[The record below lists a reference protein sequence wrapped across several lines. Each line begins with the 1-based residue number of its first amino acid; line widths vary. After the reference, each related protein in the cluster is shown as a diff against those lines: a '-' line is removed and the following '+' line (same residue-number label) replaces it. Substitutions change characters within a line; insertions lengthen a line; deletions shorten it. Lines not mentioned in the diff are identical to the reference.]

1 MHFKNEDPSSPQRDR
16 TDASSDAQPRE
27 EVVSSGTQASPAKRE
42 SASEA
47 ELQQSPPSSPFLFPP
62 TPVSTVSPPVATSP
76 NKPSLFTTMQAQDMD
91 KKVKQVAGMFP
102 RRLQHSPSVK
112 FLFSMHSLEMQLGKV
127 LACDTAEELLA
138 VRDQINNGRAALA
151 SFSEA
156 CKAAAKSL
164 RTACTQAKKQ
174 VDGQAFRDQA
184 KLAAQEGEAVR
195 KQAEEA
201 RLAVEARAR
210 EVPATYKFHNL
221 FPQVAVSTC
230 FTEAWDPAKPCI
242 IKKDSVMHLDEL
254 RQEPVVQL
262 MSASFGS
269 SHNKTQ
275 TLVDTKMYH
284 APVRPGKGLE
294 KVNEWII
301 KAPLKVGSPLLK
313 GTVDE
318 EDMQRVTG
326 LPNVMNTRWMLGQ
339 CAKERFVTPT
349 RNGFANS
356 RFQAS
361 ST

>member
-1 MHFKNEDPSSPQRDR
+1 MHLKNQDPGSPQRDR

-27 EVVSSGTQASPAKRE
+27 EVVSLGTQASPAKRE

-138 VRDQINNGRAALA
+138 VRDQINNGRSALA
-151 SFSEA
+151 SFTEA

-174 VDGQAFRDQA
+174 VDGQASREQA
-184 KLAAQEGEAVR
+184 KAADQEGRAVR

-210 EVPATYKFHNL
+210 EVPATYKLHNV

-230 FTEAWDPAKPCI
+230 FTDAWDPAKPCI

-254 RQEPVVQL
+254 RHEPVVQL
-262 MSASFGS
+262 MFASFCS
-269 SHNKTQ
+269 SHIKLRHSWTRKCT
-275 TLVDTKMYH
+275 TLQS
-284 APVRPGKGLE
+284 AQAR
-294 KVNEWII
+294 
-301 KAPLKVGSPLLK
+301 A
-313 GTVDE
+313 
-318 EDMQRVTG
+318 
-326 LPNVMNTRWMLGQ
+326 
-339 CAKERFVTPT
+339 
-349 RNGFANS
+349 S
-356 RFQAS
+356 RR
-361 ST
+361 